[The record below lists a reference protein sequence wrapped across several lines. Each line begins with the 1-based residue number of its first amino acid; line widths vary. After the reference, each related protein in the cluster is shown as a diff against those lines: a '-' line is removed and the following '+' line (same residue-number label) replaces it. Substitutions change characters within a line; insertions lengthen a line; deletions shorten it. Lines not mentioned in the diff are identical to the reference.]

1 MGRITW
7 PLDGD
12 AGLVFR
18 SAHFAKYFTIL
29 SVKFESL
36 CIRPIMSTKADKGDR
51 KREIEQSPMKKK
63 FRDSAISSEELDSA
77 IASRIELA
85 FKEHQSTL
93 NSVVNSAVRDAVD
106 SVLIPALRELRE
118 DILATNKSV
127 RELREEFEAIVTKT
141 KQTRDRVDSV
151 QAAAREDKRTVTDL
165 KDQLERLTEK
175 MTDMEDR
182 CRRNNVRLVGLPE
195 GMEGPD
201 AAVFLRANLSKWI
214 PSLRGRDIEIDRA
227 HRVYDGGRGSDRP
240 RTLIFRVLR
249 WHDRS
254 DILKGARQA
263 YPVKCAQNNVTLLF
277 FPDFSPAT
285 AIRRKAFGPVLK
297 KMTALGLQPFLI
309 YPAVIKLRHKGEQRS
324 FDSPQKAED
333 FISSMSQQKS
343 YAAALRGDDGGAA
356 AAVSPVRREG
366 RDGLDGLG
374 PSCPEGDDSRMA
386 MDAC

>member
-1 MGRITW
+1 M
-7 PLDGD
+7 
-12 AGLVFR
+12 
-18 SAHFAKYFTIL
+18 SA
-29 SVKFESL
+29 
-36 CIRPIMSTKADKGDR
+36 KADKGDR

-63 FRDSAISSEELDSA
+63 FRDSAISREDLDEA
-77 IASRIELA
+77 IANRIELA
-85 FKEHQSTL
+85 FKEQQSTL
-93 NSVVNSAVRDAVD
+93 NSVVNSAVRDAMD
-106 SVLIPALRELRE
+106 SMLIPALRELRE
-118 DILATNKSV
+118 DIQATNKSV
-127 RELREEFEAIVTKT
+127 KELREEFEAIVTT
-141 KQTRDRVDSV
+141 AKQTRDRVDSV

-201 AAVFLRANLSKWI
+201 VAGFLRANLSKWI

-227 HRVYDGGRGSDRP
+227 HRGYDGGRGSDRP

-263 YPVKCAQNNVTLLF
+263 YPVKCSQSNVTLLF

-324 FDSPQKAED
+324 YDSPQQAED
-333 FISSMSQQKS
+333 FISSMSQQT
-343 YAAALRGDDGGAA
+343 LRGGG
-356 AAVSPVRREG
+356 AVSPVRREG
-366 RDGLDGLG
+366 RDGRDGLG
-374 PSCPEGDDSRMA
+374 PSCPGGDDGRMN

>member
-1 MGRITW
+1 M
-7 PLDGD
+7 
-12 AGLVFR
+12 AN
-18 SAHFAKYFTIL
+18 
-29 SVKFESL
+29 
-36 CIRPIMSTKADKGDR
+36 
-51 KREIEQSPMKKK
+51 
-63 FRDSAISSEELDSA
+63 
-77 IASRIELA
+77 RIELA
-85 FKEHQSTL
+85 FKEQQSTL
-93 NSVVNSAVRDAVD
+93 NLVVNLAVRDAMD

-118 DILATNKSV
+118 DIQATKKSV
-127 RELREEFEAIVTKT
+127 KELREEFEAIATET

-151 QAAAREDKRTVTDL
+151 QAAARDDRRTVTDL

-201 AAVFLRANLSKWI
+201 AAGFLRANLSKWI

-240 RTLIFRVLR
+240 CTLIFRVLR

-254 DILKGARQA
+254 EILKGARQA

-285 AIRRKAFGPVLK
+285 AIRRKALGPVLK
-297 KMTALGLQPFLI
+297 KMTALGLQSFLI

-324 FDSPQKAED
+324 FDSLQKAED
-333 FISSMSQQKS
+333 FVSSLSHRRM
-343 YAAALRGDDGGAA
+343 YAAALRGGRRGSSGCCFSSPAGGA
-356 AAVSPVRREG
+356 
-366 RDGLDGLG
+366 
-374 PSCPEGDDSRMA
+374 
-386 MDAC
+386 